1 MLTQSIGPNESM
13 ALFISVSKIM
23 SATGTI
29 GAHQMLSVRPRH
41 ISNVKKSYARRG
53 IDDRCRRD
61 EFHAV
66 EEREQRKHRYI
77 GAQPNYI
84 FLFH

>member
-1 MLTQSIGPNESM
+1 MAIIMLTQSIGPNESM

-41 ISNVKKSYARRG
+41 ISNVKSPMLAA
-53 IDDRCRRD
+53 
-61 EFHAV
+61 E
-66 EEREQRKHRYI
+66 
-77 GAQPNYI
+77 
-84 FLFH
+84 